1 MALGALD
8 NKIESPKL
16 GGGGGGSLKAI
27 NPMESMVSTFKD
39 MRDGIL
45 DLMVGIDSLV
55 SATKDGFSKLNSHLA
70 YRFETIV
77 AAIQMTPAP
86 TAAESVAAADTDGG
100 ETDTGDDGEKAG
112 GMINSLKTAFEDD
125 GGFGKLKKA
134 LFIGVVASLLIFSEQ
149 LKGIIAPI
157 LKLGKQI
164 YEFLGPKGSL
174 ILGLGL
180 IAAFTF
186 PKTFFTILKVAFKV
200 LKFIPTI
207 ISALSTGFSAVI
219 VPLLPVIA
227 IVAGIAAVIYS
238 LKKGFDAFK
247 ESLDAGD
254 SMIDAIISGVS
265 TALATLISLPATLFT
280 KLVGFVAGLL
290 GFDNIKDKLMNI
302 DFVGA
307 VTDSLKFMFTKAKDF
322 VMSIFDIDFAGMFGK
337 VLDIGKMIIGRIKAI
352 GAAGFAAVKAAF
364 PGGESPME
372 AFKRV
377 YQERTAGSDGG
388 GDSEP
393 EVDEDPDIAAIKE
406 ASMGGPGAVDAF
418 LNEKLGLDDGKS
430 NEKIANEPTDVE
442 KLTDAT
448 AEKTHEEGD
457 KRSTSKRDEYD
468 GLVSQGFT
476 KSDARKILMF
486 DTNKSKGFPAYEE
499 ASMKALGY
507 NFQSEFM
514 TPAEKLAWMKSK
526 MIVDDEGNLFKPTS
540 KDGDYK
546 QLSKTEMS
554 MRAAAAEGRKDL
566 KDATEEN
573 KKVKDDAAGSGKS
586 GNVVVNNNTT
596 NSNSTN
602 NTTNH
607 PLSADHSDPT
617 ANTLKQLSAV
627 F

>member
-8 NKIESPKL
+8 NKIESPSL
-16 GGGGGGSLKAI
+16 GGGGGGSLKAM
-27 NPMESMVSTFKD
+27 NPMESMVATFKD

-55 SATKDGFSKLNSHLA
+55 NATKDGFSKLNSHLA

-86 TAAESVAAADTDGG
+86 TAAESVAAADTDDDKPTNEG
-100 ETDTGDDGEKAG
+100 ESAKG
-112 GMINSLKTAFEDD
+112 GMLDSLKGAFADD

-134 LFIGVVASLLIFSEQ
+134 LFMGIVASLLLFSDQ
-149 LKGIIAPI
+149 LKAIVVPI
-157 LKLGKQI
+157 LKVGKQI

-180 IAAFTF
+180 LAAFTF

-254 SMIDAIISGVS
+254 SMIDAIIAGVS

-290 GFDNIKDKLMNI
+290 GFDNVKEKLMNI

-377 YQERTAGSDGG
+377 YEERTAGSDGG

-393 EVDEDPDIAAIKE
+393 KEVGSIN
-406 ASMGGPGAVDAF
+406 DAQ
-418 LNEKLGLDDGKS
+418 LSSATEQ
-430 NEKIANEPTDVE
+430 TDVD
-442 KLTDAT
+442 KLVNET
-448 AEKTHEEGD
+448 AEKTHEADESGNS
-457 KRSTSKRDEYD
+457 KLSST
-468 GLVSQGFT
+468 
-476 KSDARKILMF
+476 RK
-486 DTNKSKGFPAYEE
+486 EE
-499 ASMKALGY
+499 
-507 NFQSEFM
+507 
-514 TPAEKLAWMKSK
+514 
-526 MIVDDEGNLFKPTS
+526 
-540 KDGDYK
+540 
-546 QLSKTEMS
+546 
-554 MRAAAAEGRKDL
+554 RAAIMAEGFSKQ
-566 KDATEEN
+566 DAKQIRLFEYS
-573 KKVKDDAAGSGKS
+573 D
-586 GNVVVNNNTT
+586 
-596 NSNSTN
+596 SNYN
-602 NTTNH
+602 
-607 PLSADHSDPT
+607 D
-617 ANTLKQLSAV
+617 
-627 F
+627 